1 MTDERPNRGQRALD
15 QAPSRSGVSSRQTRR
30 VDEGEIHR
38 RNRTGGLGGGLFQP
52 QAGGD
57 SADFDVNYR
66 QSDFNVGNRQSDF
79 NVNNRQSD
87 FNVGNRQSDF
97 NVNNRQSDFNVN
109 NRQSDFNVNN
119 RQSDFDVDNRQSD
132 FDVDNRQSDVDYHD
146 SVVDKGVSAIPGGR
160 HGL

>member
-38 RNRTGGLGGGLFQP
+38 RSRTGGLGGGLFQP

-57 SADFDVNYR
+57 SADFHVD
-66 QSDFNVGNRQSDF
+66 NRQSDF
-79 NVNNRQSD
+79 HVDNRQSD
-87 FNVGNRQSDF
+87 FHVDNRQSDF
-97 NVNNRQSDFNVN
+97 HVDNRQSE
-109 NRQSDFNVNN
+109 
-119 RQSDFDVDNRQSD
+119 FDVDNRQSD
-132 FDVDNRQSDVDYHD
+132 FDFDNRQSDFHVDNHD

>member
-30 VDEGEIHR
+30 VDEGEIHC

-57 SADFDVNYR
+57 SADFHVD
-66 QSDFNVGNRQSDF
+66 NRQSDF
-79 NVNNRQSD
+79 HVDNRQSD
-87 FNVGNRQSDF
+87 FHVDNRQSE
-97 NVNNRQSDFNVN
+97 
-109 NRQSDFNVNN
+109 
-119 RQSDFDVDNRQSD
+119 FDVDNRQSD
-132 FDVDNRQSDVDYHD
+132 FDFDNRQSDFHVDNHD